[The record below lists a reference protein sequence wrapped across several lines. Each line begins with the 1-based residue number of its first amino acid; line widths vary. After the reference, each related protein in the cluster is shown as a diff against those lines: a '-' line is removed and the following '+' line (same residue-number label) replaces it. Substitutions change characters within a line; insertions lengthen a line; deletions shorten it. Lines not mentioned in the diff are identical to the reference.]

1 MVYILGE
8 QLIESTAEYVTE
20 KKIPAVFFINED
32 ELADTLE
39 RLNIPWERDYS
50 INDVYFCKAETQQ
63 DCVFGTLCIPK
74 LLDILGNRI
83 RLMFFVN
90 DKFIVIVDNSEFSM
104 RILRR
109 MRSRKIHQGETKAK
123 FLYNF
128 ITEFMNRDTEVLE
141 KFERELFNLEDSLM
155 HYGLRNDFQNSLMPV
170 RKRLLTLRGYYDQL
184 SELGKSLEE
193 DENHFF
199 TKKQVKYFGTLTDRA
214 ERLMGKTIHLI
225 DYAQQVKDVY
235 QSRVDARQN
244 ENMQFLTMIS
254 TIFFPLTLITG
265 WYGMNFRNMPEL
277 ESGYPYIK
285 ILSVAV
291 AVICIIIL
299 KRKKI
304 L

>member
-1 MVYILGE
+1 
-8 QLIESTAEYVTE
+8 
-20 KKIPAVFFINED
+20 
-32 ELADTLE
+32 
-39 RLNIPWERDYS
+39 
-50 INDVYFCKAETQQ
+50 
-63 DCVFGTLCIPK
+63 
-74 LLDILGNRI
+74 
-83 RLMFFVN
+83 
-90 DKFIVIVDNSEFSM
+90 
-104 RILRR
+104 
-109 MRSRKIHQGETKAK
+109 
-123 FLYNF
+123 
-128 ITEFMNRDTEVLE
+128 MNRDTEVLE

-291 AVICIIIL
+291 AVICIIIF